1 MPRSSLSRQERARR
15 YLQASMSAGYT
26 GLLPEHREAYQSQL
40 RGHERAYSGVRR
52 HAMAGTRRHFDK
64 ALTPGE
70 REHQAH
76 LRRSEGLQERDVMS
90 IQRELDGQG
99 ERAGARREQ
108 GNGASTGPRAARA
121 AAGAG
126 AGAIADVAG
135 GGNTLMYFVGIML
148 LLSLV
153 YLLVA
158 GKGAG
163 VIGGLV
169 NTITSGVH
177 TFIAPVDP
185 IRAAERALGAGPIT
199 SPPGPSGSPAPPSPP
214 ASSAGAAGA
223 FNFPSSTLRRKDQG
237 RDVQLKP
244 GQAIRSPGSFR
255 VVKVGSD
262 PSGFGPDYPIIDE
275 LSGPYKG
282 EELYGGH
289 TDTLLPAGRKVYP
302 AGTAWARTSR
312 TGHNAPPGW
321 LELGYAH
328 GGVPGPWGQRTPI

>member
-1 MPRSSLSRQERARR
+1 MARNSLTRQERARR
-15 YLQASMSAGYT
+15 YLQASQKAGLT
-26 GLLPEHREAYQSQL
+26 GLPREQREAYQEQL

-52 HAMAGTRRHFDK
+52 HALAGTRRHFDK

-76 LRRSEGLQERDVMS
+76 LRRSEGLHERHVIS
-90 IQRELDGQG
+90 IQQDLDKQQADSTSS
-99 ERAGARREQ
+99 RRREQ
-108 GNGASTGPRAARA
+108 LAGPRAARA

-126 AGAIADVAG
+126 AGAIGEVIG
-135 GGNTLMYFVGIML
+135 GGNNLLYFVGVML
-148 LLSLV
+148 LLSLL

-158 GKGAG
+158 GKGAN

-169 NTITSGVH
+169 NTVTAGVH

-185 IRAAERALGAGPIT
+185 IRAAERALGAGTIAAA
-199 SPPGPSGSPAPPSPP
+199 GAPSAASSSTPSPAGST
-214 ASSAGAAGA
+214 AGAAGA
-223 FNFPSSTLRRKDQG
+223 FNFPASTLRRKDQG

-255 VVKVGSD
+255 VVRVGSD
-262 PSGFGPDYPIIDE
+262 PSGFGPDYPVIEE

-282 EELYGGH
+282 KELYGGH
-289 TDTLLPAGRKVYP
+289 TDTLLPAGSKVYP
-302 AGTAWARTSR
+302 AGTPWARTSR

-321 LELGYAH
+321 LELGFAH
-328 GGVPGPWGQRTPI
+328 NGVPGPMGQRTPL